1 MQRVL
6 ITRVLVEQAT
16 HALANLYQVLDKI
29 GIPSG
34 ENGRVEIV
42 SFPVKNAGSFQF
54 AKCQRLPGRVI
65 VSPISHTAS

>member
-6 ITRVLVEQAT
+6 TTRVLVEQAT
-16 HALANLYQVLDKI
+16 HALANLYQVVDKI

-42 SFPVKNAGSFQF
+42 SFHPLKMLDLSSSQNVNVYQAE
-54 AKCQRLPGRVI
+54 
-65 VSPISHTAS
+65 